1 LWNQR
6 VAINLFGSDGSTYL
20 WQKKGMDSTAK
31 EIEIKLT
38 FLKREQLNA
47 ADLIQN

>member
-1 LWNQR
+1 
-6 VAINLFGSDGSTYL
+6 
-20 WQKKGMDSTAK
+20 MDFTAK
-31 EIEIKLT
+31 EFEIKLI